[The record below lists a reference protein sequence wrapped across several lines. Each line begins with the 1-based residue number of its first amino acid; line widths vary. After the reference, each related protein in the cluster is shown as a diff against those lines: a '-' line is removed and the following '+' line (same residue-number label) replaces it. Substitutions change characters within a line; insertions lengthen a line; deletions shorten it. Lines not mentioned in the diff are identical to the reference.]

1 MMKRVMILVGIGAV
15 AAIGLAGM
23 AYAQSTGNASTP
35 SGFNYEIRD
44 GKRVPK
50 PDSKTTAADGTVRE
64 EFRSGNCVTIKETR
78 PDGAVKKTQKCD

>member
-1 MMKRVMILVGIGAV
+1 MKRMVILAGIGAI

-23 AYAQSTGNASTP
+23 AYAQSGGASGSTP
-35 SGFNYEIRD
+35 SSFNYEIKD

-50 PDSKTTAADGTVRE
+50 ADNRTVAADGTVRE
-64 EFRSGNCVTIKETR
+64 EYRSGKCVTIKETR